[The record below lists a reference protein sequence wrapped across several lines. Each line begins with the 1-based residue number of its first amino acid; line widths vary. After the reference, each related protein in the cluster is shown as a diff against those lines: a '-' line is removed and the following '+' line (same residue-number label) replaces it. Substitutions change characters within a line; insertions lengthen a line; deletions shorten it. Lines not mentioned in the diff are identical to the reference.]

1 MTGIEPTFLFAS
13 RLPLRVGDDVLAG
26 EVFYSAWVGGGKKSF
41 PLLLFMPVFAPYK
54 PTIGSGKCQKN
65 DASKH
70 HYGGTE
76 SCPYRS
82 LIEPE

>member
-1 MTGIEPTFLFAS
+1 M
-13 RLPLRVGDDVLAG
+13 RVGNDVLAG
-26 EVFYSAWVGGGKKSF
+26 QVFYLAWVGGGKKSF

-76 SCPYRS
+76 SCLYRS